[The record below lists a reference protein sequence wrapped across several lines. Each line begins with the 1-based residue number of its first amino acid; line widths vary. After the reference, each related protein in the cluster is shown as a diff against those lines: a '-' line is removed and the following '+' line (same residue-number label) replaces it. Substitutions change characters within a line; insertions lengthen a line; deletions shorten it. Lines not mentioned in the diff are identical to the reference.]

1 MKKNILF
8 SILLLLLVVFNI
20 FIGFKLWSAI
30 EDNDDFAP
38 YTEKNFDVAYII
50 SSDILSPSQ
59 LKNEVTPIAQNYEKN
74 VKLTSLDYHLE
85 NKNSG
90 LVILE
95 FYKSFP
101 EKNKA
106 CTIEMKLDIATKKIY
121 NIIYRKGHGKRIGG
135 HENEIINTIDTDIL
149 SYLTDEN
156 IEVTILN
163 YGVYSRSFSVD
174 ELERMK

>member
-1 MKKNILF
+1 MKKNIIF

-20 FIGFKLWSAI
+20 FIGLKLWSAI
-30 EDNDDFAP
+30 ED
-38 YTEKNFDVAYII
+38 TEKNFDVAYII

-101 EKNKA
+101 GKNKA

-135 HENEIINTIDTDIL
+135 HEN
-149 SYLTDEN
+149 
-156 IEVTILN
+156 
-163 YGVYSRSFSVD
+163 
-174 ELERMK
+174 

>member
-20 FIGFKLWSAI
+20 FIGLKLWSAI

-101 EKNKA
+101 GKNKA

-121 NIIYRKGHGKRIGG
+121 NIIYRKALV
-135 HENEIINTIDTDIL
+135 DTKMKLLIL
-149 SYLTDEN
+149 
-156 IEVTILN
+156 
-163 YGVYSRSFSVD
+163 
-174 ELERMK
+174 